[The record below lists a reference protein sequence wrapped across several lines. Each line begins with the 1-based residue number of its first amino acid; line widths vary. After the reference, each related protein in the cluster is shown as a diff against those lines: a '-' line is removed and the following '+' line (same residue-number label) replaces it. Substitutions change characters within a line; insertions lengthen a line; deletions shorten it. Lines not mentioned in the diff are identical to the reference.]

1 MLAASSGAAPIR
13 IRLTGTSSTLP
24 DSVRGTSAI
33 CTISLG
39 TWRGEQ
45 SSRVRRGGRP
55 LPRPPRTAPAR
66 RPPTTP
72 HHPSAAPPPPP
83 HGALHRPRLRRPP
96 PPPPPL
102 GRSRWCPSARPG
114 G

>member
-1 MLAASSGAAPIR
+1 LAASSGAAPIR

-45 SSRVRRGGRP
+45 SSRMRRGDP
-55 LPRPPRTAPAR
+55 ALPCFARNAPPRTPPAPHAAH
-66 RPPTTP
+66 PPP
-72 HHPSAAPPPPP
+72 RAPPPPP
-83 HGALHRPRLRRPP
+83 RRPPPPGPP
-96 PPPPPL
+96 PPPPPA
-102 GRSRWCPSARPG
+102 PAAR
-114 G
+114 